1 MRLRNVKRVSP
12 VVMTVYEF
20 WDRLWSLGR
29 KYREKD
35 GSPVKRR
42 IHRIHEWAV
51 ALLADSKPMDGVP
64 LWLYNELKHV
74 EEGGGV
80 GRSPGGVP
88 NETPLL
94 ADLMYHGILGDG
106 PGLEGNVVMPSTR
119 IMGEKND
126 KKKR

>member
-1 MRLRNVKRVSP
+1 MMLRTVKRVSP

-20 WDRLWSLGR
+20 WDRLWALGR

-74 EEGGGV
+74 EEGNCV
-80 GRSPGGVP
+80 GRCPGGIP
-88 NETPLL
+88 NESPLL
-94 ADLMYHGILGDG
+94 ADILFHGVHGDESWWEGNTVLPSTFILG
-106 PGLEGNVVMPSTR
+106 
-119 IMGEKND
+119 
-126 KKKR
+126 KKKGKKG

>member
-20 WDRLWSLGR
+20 WNRLWSLGR

-74 EEGGGV
+74 EEGNCV
-80 GRSPGGVP
+80 GRCPGGIP
-88 NETPLL
+88 NESPLL
-94 ADLMYHGILGDG
+94 ADILFHGVLGDEPWWEGNTVLPSTFILGNKG
-106 PGLEGNVVMPSTR
+106 
-119 IMGEKND
+119 
-126 KKKR
+126 KKG

>member
-74 EEGGGV
+74 EEGNCV
-80 GRSPGGVP
+80 GRCPGGIP
-88 NETPLL
+88 NESPLL
-94 ADLMYHGILGDG
+94 ADILFHGVLGDEPWWEGNAVLPSTFILG
-106 PGLEGNVVMPSTR
+106 
-119 IMGEKND
+119 
-126 KKKR
+126 KKGDAKR